1 MKLNGKHIIKTV
13 RTNAALPR
21 FFWPDQPDFQ
31 GINYFGDSPMTMYQ
45 RKRIKAVKEEM
56 ERQHAAIDSSADRLL
71 EKLKASKWTAAI
83 LLGAVV
89 LAIAFLWSL
98 F

>member
-1 MKLNGKHIIKTV
+1 
-13 RTNAALPR
+13 
-21 FFWPDQPDFQ
+21 
-31 GINYFGDSPMTMYQ
+31 MTMYQ
-45 RKRIKAVKEEM
+45 RKRIKAVKDEI
-56 ERQHAAIDSSADRLL
+56 ERQHAAVDSGADRLL

-98 F
+98 S

>member
-1 MKLNGKHIIKTV
+1 
-13 RTNAALPR
+13 
-21 FFWPDQPDFQ
+21 
-31 GINYFGDSPMTMYQ
+31 MYQ
-45 RKRIKAVKEEM
+45 RKRIKAVKEDM

-89 LAIAFLWSL
+89 LAIVFLWSL
-98 F
+98 S